1 MSMMRG
7 TLSARTVGLGLAL
20 VLAGGCTTNPY
31 TGEQQASRTG
41 IGVGVG
47 AATGA
52 AIGAIAGGGKGAAIG
67 AGVGALAGGGV
78 GAYMDHQETLL
89 RQRLQG
95 TGVSV
100 TRVGNSI
107 VLNMPGNVTFQ
118 TDSADLRPEFFEVLN
133 SVAIVL
139 QKYHQTA
146 IEVTGHTDSSGSDS
160 YNFTLSERRATTVGH
175 YLQAQGVLAQRFS
188 VRGMGEN
195 QPIADNNTPE
205 GRSQNRRVEIRLIPV
220 SA

>member
-1 MSMMRG
+1 M
-7 TLSARTVGLGLAL
+7 TVRYHLTGCLAVALAL
-20 VLAGGCTTNPY
+20 GVAAAGCTTNAY
-31 TGEQQASRTG
+31 TGEQQVSKTAVG
-41 IGVGVG
+41 AGVG

-78 GAYMDHQETLL
+78 GAYMDHQEALL

-118 TDSADLRPEFFEVLN
+118 TNSADLRPEFFEVLN
-133 SVAIVL
+133 SVALVL
-139 QKYHQTA
+139 QKYNQTA
-146 IEVTGHTDSSGSDS
+146 IEVTGHTDNTGSDS
-160 YNFTLSERRATTVGH
+160 YNYELSQRRATTVAH
-175 YLQAQGVLAQRFS
+175 YLQAQAVAPQRFS
-188 VRGMGEN
+188 VRGLGEM
-195 QPIADNNTPE
+195 QPVATNDTPE
-205 GRSQNRRVEIRLIPV
+205 GRAQNRRVEIRLIPV
-220 SA
+220 GA

>member
-1 MSMMRG
+1 MKR
-7 TLSARTVGLGLAL
+7 RTLAL
-20 VLAGGCTTNPY
+20 HFTAVAAAATLAVGCTTNPY
-31 TGEQQASRTG
+31 TGEQQVSRTAIGGG
-41 IGVGVG
+41 IG

-67 AGVGALAGGGV
+67 AGAGALAGMGV
-78 GAYMDHQETLL
+78 GAYMDHQESLL

-118 TDSADLRPEFFEVLN
+118 TDSADLRPEFFSVLN
-133 SVAIVL
+133 SVGIVM
-139 QKYHQTA
+139 QKYNETA
-146 IEVTGHTDSSGSDS
+146 IEVTGHTDNTGSDS
-160 YNFTLSERRATTVGH
+160 YNYALSERRATTVAH

-188 VRGMGEN
+188 VRGIGEA
-195 QPIADNNTPE
+195 QPIADNSTPE
-205 GRSQNRRVEIRLIPV
+205 GRQQNRRVEIRLIPV
-220 SA
+220 GA

>member
-1 MSMMRG
+1 MKRRYRSRHCLAVAVMLAVAG
-7 TLSARTVGLGLAL
+7 TS
-20 VLAGGCTTNPY
+20 CTTQNPY
-31 TGEQQASRTG
+31 TGEQQVSKTAVGT
-41 IGVGVG
+41 GVG

-52 AIGAIAGGGKGAAIG
+52 VIGAIAGGGKGAAIG
-67 AGVGALAGGGV
+67 AGVGAVAGGGV
-78 GAYMDHQETLL
+78 GVYMDNQESIL

-100 TRVGNSI
+100 TRYGDSI

-146 IEVTGHTDSSGSDS
+146 IEVTGHTDSTGSDQ
-160 YNFTLSERRATTVGH
+160 YNYELSQRRATTVAH
-175 YLQAQGVLAQRFS
+175 YLQAQAIAAQRFS
-188 VRGMGEN
+188 TQGLGKSR
-195 QPIADNNTPE
+195 PIADNATPE

-220 SA
+220 GA